1 VPARQRTR
9 AGERSPPRGYMSPV
23 TRIPA
28 EFRSPTLEPDAS
40 CWPFQAILRRWLSQ
54 PKVGILA
61 ALDLAAALP
70 WNLLYLTTQNAC
82 AIIGPAKYLSKSNL
96 VLSQPFCVQSALQSA
111 RLLMDKCQVLVQEQL
126 GVIAAFLRP
135 VHVTKREVI
144 DGQVPGCVLSRTLVR
159 SRERDHCFRVKITS
173 FSMKQTSAPGLGGAP
188 GGAPSPLGWT
198 GVRDGRSPGERDGP
212 LFPKKSTTSQPS
224 KQTSALSPS
233 RPRPL
238 WGGPLPVLQVRVA
251 SHGTI
256 RSRDRAIALSLDV
269 VGLTLS
275 QQRIAATHPM
285 IGKRLVVTRACWNA
299 SPGAG
304 LAAALP
310 EYNTPLDSRG
320 FMW

>member
-9 AGERSPPRGYMSPV
+9 ARERSPPRGYMSPV

-173 FSMKQTSAPGLGGAP
+173 FSMKQTSAPGARPASGTDLCFQKKAP
-188 GGAPSPLGWT
+188 HRSLRNKHPPFLPRVPGLCGEGLYRSSRCEWRHMVRSDPET
-198 GVRDGRSPGERDGP
+198 G
-212 LFPKKSTTSQPS
+212 
-224 KQTSALSPS
+224 LSPC
-233 RPRPL
+233 PL
-238 WGGPLPVLQVRVA
+238 ML
-251 SHGTI
+251 
-256 RSRDRAIALSLDV
+256 
-269 VGLTLS
+269 
-275 QQRIAATHPM
+275 
-285 IGKRLVVTRACWNA
+285 
-299 SPGAG
+299 
-304 LAAALP
+304 
-310 EYNTPLDSRG
+310 
-320 FMW
+320 